1 MKALLDASAL
11 LLLVKHADA
20 TRLADAAKDLATLD
34 LAAYEVGNAIWKQ
47 VHLQKLVTQEE
58 ARATHEALMELLSHV
73 SLVRGEELNQTEAM
87 NLAIRKGIA
96 YYDACYL
103 IASESLKLPLATE
116 DRKLAAAKARREVI
130 GWEQVLGDGRP
141 EGGRK

>member
-1 MKALLDASAL
+1 MKALLDASSL

-20 TRLADAAKDLATLD
+20 TKLADVAKDLTTLD
-34 LAAYEVGNAIWKQ
+34 LAAYEAGNAIWKQ
-47 VHLQKLVTQEE
+47 VHLQKLVTHEE
-58 ARATHEALMELLSHV
+58 ARATHEALIGLLSHL

-103 IASESLKLPLATE
+103 VASESLELPLATE

-130 GWEQVLGDGRP
+130 GWEQVLGDGTS
-141 EGGRK
+141 EGDTK